1 MKLTKWNP
9 EDFLTTPE
17 AQAEY
22 LRLVLEE
29 NDPAELC
36 KALGTIARARGMT
49 EIAEK
54 TGLNRQAL
62 YKAFSGEGD
71 PRASTFFKVL
81 DALDIQLSIQTGA
94 ATRT

>member
-17 AQAEY
+17 AQTEY

-36 KALGTIARARGMT
+36 KALGTIARARGVT

-62 YKAFSGEGD
+62 YKAFSAEGD
-71 PRASTFFKVL
+71 PRASTLWKVL
-81 DALDIQLSIQTGA
+81 GALDIQLSVQNGISSS
-94 ATRT
+94 